1 MANTTKGSPLDAVQG
16 VLRGIGERLREVRGN
31 LDITQKGMA
40 ARTGFSIY
48 RIGNCEMGREFD
60 EEYIAKVA
68 ELGNVDVEWILGS
81 DLAPAAVE
89 EAVEVVEAEPEPEA
103 DRSAELAANYADLA
117 RTCAM
122 LTAASKLVKSAN
134 DEARH
139 ELTAVT
145 LEMRGLGN
153 APKTSDVILNDTKVG
168 VLTMAAGKDWAV
180 DDEGAYGDWALEH
193 GLASEYFTLDTRSLT
208 DDQREMLEVWSHAN
222 GVELR
227 HHVDVY
233 KDADKQIH
241 RIGDKVIAS
250 ASGEVVPG
258 LIPCEPTYTPRMTV
272 KDPQLVFAA
281 IGAGNVLGI
290 DAAGL
295 AGPAVPLIEGEVEH
309 V

>member
-16 VLRGIGERLREVRGN
+16 VLKGIGERLREVRGN
-31 LDITQKGMA
+31 LDITQKEMA

-81 DLAPAAVE
+81 GLAPAAE
-89 EAVEVVEAEPEPEA
+89 EVVEIVEPEPEA
-103 DRSAELAANYADLA
+103 DRSAELAADYAELA

-134 DEARH
+134 DEARR

-168 VLTMAAGKDWAV
+168 VLTMASGKDWAV
-180 DDEGAYGDWALEH
+180 EDEGAYGDWALEN

-233 KDADKQIH
+233 KDADRQIH
-241 RIGDKVIAS
+241 RIGDRVVAD
-250 ASGEVVPG
+250 SGETVPG
-258 LIPCEPTYTPRMTV
+258 LVPCEPTYTPRMTV